1 MHIHQN
7 TTYILI
13 PIADISAAAAAF
25 FGMTVHQVSL
35 GWTVNNIR
43 CVEVYRTSCLN
54 SLTCLVLSW
63 YVSLPWSTI
72 QSISTK
78 TAKPVTYT
86 GWSIKKCGTLFLS
99 ISSPII

>member
-54 SLTCLVLSW
+54 SLTCLVLS
-63 YVSLPWSTI
+63 
-72 QSISTK
+72 
-78 TAKPVTYT
+78 
-86 GWSIKKCGTLFLS
+86 
-99 ISSPII
+99 